1 MVLDIEFP
9 AFCAAAVIIQE
20 FTLALGE
27 WWAFLGS
34 ASVTIILV
42 VVVLVHVASKV
53 AQVIFPQSVVSVVMW
68 PVVRSIIVM
77 VAGPVSIKITIGS
90 VIVLILIQVVPILI
104 VVVLA

>member
-1 MVLDIEFP
+1 
-9 AFCAAAVIIQE
+9 
-20 FTLALGE
+20 
-27 WWAFLGS
+27 
-34 ASVTIILV
+34 
-42 VVVLVHVASKV
+42 
-53 AQVIFPQSVVSVVMW
+53 MW